1 MFAALGL
8 SFGVLVA
15 GLGQAQAWPW
25 LFTIDKSQSKIDF
38 KVTIDLGVTKESDSD
53 STSIDGTLVAEL
65 TPDAA
70 PVETIRITQVDARST
85 KKNINLSYS
94 FGPFGLLGKAKF
106 TMKNLQILLAPADAG
121 EAAELD
127 DEGNFTQEGNIPT
140 LTGVVVYDVNIVG
153 VKKKDE
159 IDLGNPEDIPEGN
172 EQEPFTIEGN
182 LTWNGDV
189 PVLRFDFAIEEE
201 IQNEEFEG
209 ITLLVTANGSV
220 FARGEQMAAP
230 TVPAIAFAPK
240 LTGESSQLRLAWEGG
255 DYILEASAD
264 PGFAVAE
271 EIELSDG
278 QTEFVIK
285 PSGDYPQRFFR
296 LRHR

>member
-1 MFAALGL
+1 MTPRVAVSIAGTDSGGAAGLAADLTTGGDRPVLRAQLEAEALDLSALTTGDNAQATTAPTAAPGWSTAPIDASALGL
-8 SFGVLVA
+8 IDGEI
-15 GLGQAQAWPW
+15 GLTAPE
-25 LFTIDKSQSKIDF
+25 
-38 KVTIDLGVTKESDSD
+38 IDLGVTKESDSD

-70 PVETIRITQVDARST
+70 PVETIRITQVDVRST

-106 TMKNLQILLAPADAG
+106 TMKNLQILLVPAEAG

-140 LTGVVVYDVNIVG
+140 LTGLVVYDVNIVG

-172 EQEPFTIEGN
+172 EQKPFTIEGN

-189 PVLRFDFAIEEE
+189 PVLRFDFAIE
-201 IQNEEFEG
+201 
-209 ITLLVTANGSV
+209 
-220 FARGEQMAAP
+220 
-230 TVPAIAFAPK
+230 
-240 LTGESSQLRLAWEGG
+240 
-255 DYILEASAD
+255 
-264 PGFAVAE
+264 
-271 EIELSDG
+271 
-278 QTEFVIK
+278 
-285 PSGDYPQRFFR
+285 
-296 LRHR
+296 